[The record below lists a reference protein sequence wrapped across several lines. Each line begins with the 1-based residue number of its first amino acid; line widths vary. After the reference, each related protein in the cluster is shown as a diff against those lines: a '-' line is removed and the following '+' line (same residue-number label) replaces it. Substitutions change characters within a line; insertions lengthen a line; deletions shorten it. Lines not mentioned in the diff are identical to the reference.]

1 VAERVGQDRA
11 AAPFR
16 SARRRVAIGPLLV
29 ALLAAVG
36 GQLPARADPRGVP
49 PAALQERLDELLAK
63 VPASTQIGL
72 VVADADSGQPWLAY
86 QPDTPLKPASVQKL
100 LVTAAALDRFGPGF
114 RYQTRV
120 YLYRD
125 ELWVVGAGDPGL
137 GDQRIADRYGRP
149 PGQVFDEWAAALQS
163 RGAASLAKII
173 LDDSIFDQ
181 QARHPDWPDDQAD
194 RWYQAPVG
202 GLNINDNCL
211 DVSVVVRGRRVEL
224 RLQPDLPPECVRN
237 GITRGKNQRPVLKRP
252 LDSDFFQL
260 SGTVATGGDLDPVCA
275 GRPTLFFAYAL
286 KRGLERRGIVV
297 RGDVV
302 RRPLTAGEL
311 AAATPL
317 ATYSTGLPDVL
328 WRCNTF
334 SQNLFAECVLKSLA
348 AYEPDGRRSGTPGSW
363 DGGRSVLHSTL
374 AQLGLDLTAA
384 TIRDGSGLSHHNRVT
399 ADQLVRLLVRMW
411 RHPHAGVFSAS
422 LAEPGQPGSMQ
433 RRYDVPAL
441 RGRVRGKTGSIA
453 GVRSLAGYLTRPDG
467 TVLAFALLINGPS
480 DAALPLKV
488 CEAMVTADPPAG
500 AR

>member
-1 VAERVGQDRA
+1 VVLRSGTA
-11 AAPFR
+11 A
-16 SARRRVAIGPLLV
+16 GLV
-29 ALLAAVG
+29 LAALLAIIA
-36 GQLPARADPRGVP
+36 GQLEAKADPRGTP

-63 VPASTQIGL
+63 VPPSTQIGL
-72 VVADADSGQPWLAY
+72 VVADAGSGQPWFAY

-100 LVTAAALDRFGPGF
+100 LVTAAALERFGPGF
-114 RYQTRV
+114 CYQTRV

-149 PGQVFDEWAAALQS
+149 REQVFDEWAAALQS
-163 RGAASLAKII
+163 RGAASLSKIV
-173 LDDSIFDQ
+173 LDDSAFDQ
-181 QARHPDWPDDQAD
+181 QARHPDWPEDQAD

-211 DVSVVVRGRRVEL
+211 DVSVVVRGQRVEL
-224 RLQPDLPPECVRN
+224 RLEPDLPPECVRS
-237 GITRGKNQRPVLKRP
+237 GITRGKSQRPVLKRP
-252 LDSDFFQL
+252 PDSDVFQL
-260 SGTVATGGDLDPVCA
+260 GGTVATGGDLDPVSA

-334 SQNLFAECVLKSLA
+334 SQNLFAECLLKSLA
-348 AYEPDGRRSGTPGSW
+348 AYEPDGRRTGTPGSW
-363 DGGRSVLHSTL
+363 DSGLSVLQATL
-374 AQLGLDLTAA
+374 AQLGLDLTAT

-399 ADQLVRLLVRMW
+399 ADQLVKLLVRMW
-411 RHPHAGVFSAS
+411 RHPHAEVFAAS
-422 LAEPGQPGSMQ
+422 LAKPGQPGSMQ
-433 RRYDVPAL
+433 RRYDVPGL
-441 RGRVRGKTGSIA
+441 RGRLSGKTGSIA

-467 TVLAFALLINGPS
+467 TVLAFALLINGPC
-480 DAALPLKV
+480 DAALPQKICQVLL
-488 CEAMVTADPPAG
+488 AADPAAS